1 MSANP
6 QPHIASSNAANLN
19 HQASQENLVG
29 DYIIS
34 SKIGQGSFATVYK
47 AQHKTTNKVVAI
59 KSVLRSKLTK
69 KLLEN
74 LESEISILK
83 GIRHPHIVGLIEC
96 QKTDTH
102 IYLVME
108 YCSMGDLSQY
118 IKQKRTSKSARRSS
132 GGLSERLARH
142 FLKQLADALQFL
154 RSRNLVHRDIKPQN
168 LLLIPGNEEDPD
180 SNMPLLKVAD
190 FGFARFLPNATLADT
205 LCGSPL
211 YMGPEILS
219 YQKYDAKADLWS
231 VGAVLYE
238 MVTGRPPFRAQN
250 HLELLKKIQ
259 ENKDHIRFPDEKPSM
274 NDQQQQQQYPSSYS
288 ATTTTSD
295 TIGIGNDLKDLIRK
309 LLKKDP
315 VERIT
320 FDKFFMHQA
329 VTSNFTSVSPSPSV
343 STSSARVRRSPEIRP
358 SSMPAT
364 ATNTTMSNNH
374 HIPHH
379 HRPPSPSSSPYEPPP
394 FAQQSPTTATA
405 GTTPRHHFDWRRA
418 QQQQQHQ
425 QQTEHISPG
434 RMSPGAR
441 DISGRTTRGDE
452 SPLHSRG
459 RSWRNQQQQ
468 NDQNRPP
475 WMDVQDNTSNV
486 EDELKDYVVLDRRAV
501 ETNHFADEINASPRT
516 SEPYNQLTYR
526 YSPATQVAIPQ
537 RGSHEQQ
544 QQLPSPSSTGSTP
557 PFAITPRE
565 RKISAGSAGSALAK
579 ALSMASVRLFGPG
592 NSPPKMSGRLQQ
604 QQQQQQQAIPGSP
617 RGFLITE
624 GGGYVDPQEGRA
636 MKDIERAACMAHA
649 VARFADSKYDQ
660 LVSGKVTAT
669 GNEVALAEE
678 AMVLHIKALSL
689 LELGLSTAR
698 QLWGRMSDDTM
709 RTSVSTRLNDAVQWM
724 RERFNECLDRA
735 SFEGTKCDGDSNNQ
749 NGIGACVAKL
759 LYDRALEMSRAAAV
773 YELVGENIPGC
784 EHDYQTAI
792 WMLEAILEAQDD
804 DTPIEEDDFNIIN
817 KFIGSIRH
825 RISVLRKKK
834 ELDARR
840 DSDLVSHHHQQQQ
853 RYDEQRTY

>member
-6 QPHIASSNAANLN
+6 PQPQQSSNNVNLN
-19 HQASQENLVG
+19 NQSSQDNLVG

-47 AQHKTTNKVVAI
+47 AQHKTTKRIVAI
-59 KSVLRSKLTK
+59 KSVLRSKLTR

-118 IKQKRTSKSARRSS
+118 IKRKRSSKSARGAS
-132 GGLSERLARH
+132 GGLSERLVRH

-154 RSRNLVHRDIKPQN
+154 RSKNLVHRDIKPQN
-168 LLLIPGNEEDPD
+168 LLLIPPSEDPHYD
-180 SNMPLLKVAD
+180 QKEPNMPLLKVAD

-259 ENKDHIRFPDEKPSM
+259 ENEDRIRFPDEKQPG
-274 NDQQQQQQYPSSYS
+274 PSS
-288 ATTTTSD
+288 TTEPTH
-295 TIGIGNDLKDLIRK
+295 TIGVGNDMKDLIRK

-315 VERIT
+315 VERIS
-320 FDKFFMHQA
+320 FEEFFTHTA
-329 VTSNFTSVSPSPSV
+329 VTSNTLPAAVPISPSPSI
-343 STSSARVRRSPEIRP
+343 STGSARIRRSPEI
-358 SSMPAT
+358 
-364 ATNTTMSNNH
+364 
-374 HIPHH
+374 
-379 HRPPSPSSSPYEPPP
+379 SSSPISNRHQNQLNDQETSSPTSTYEPPP
-394 FAQQSPTTATA
+394 FAQSPA
-405 GTTPRHHFDWRRA
+405 TPRHHFDWKKA
-418 QQQQQHQ
+418 QMDH
-425 QQTEHISPG
+425 HNPG
-434 RMSPGAR
+434 RMSPSPRDAAR
-441 DISGRTTRGDE
+441 IRDDE

-459 RSWRNQQQQ
+459 KSWKDQYNNSN

-475 WMDVQDNTSNV
+475 WIDPQETSHVSKRHPRGENEEDVLQ
-486 EDELKDYVVLDRRAV
+486 EYVVLDRRII
-501 ETNHFADEINASPRT
+501 ETNQFADELNASPRT
-516 SEPYNQLTYR
+516 EAHNQLTYR
-526 YSPATQVAIPQ
+526 HSPAHVAIPR
-537 RGSHEQQ
+537 RGSLEQQ
-544 QQLPSPSSTGSTP
+544 HQQLPSPSSTGSTP
-557 PFAITPRE
+557 PFAITRE

-592 NSPPKMSGRLQQ
+592 NSPPKMSNRFHQTTTTTTAL
-604 QQQQQQQAIPGSP
+604 PGSP

-624 GGGYVDPQEGRA
+624 GAFDPQEGQA
-636 MKDIERAACMAHA
+636 MKTIERAACMAHA
-649 VARFADSKYDQ
+649 VAQFADNKFDQ
-660 LVSGKVTAT
+660 LITGKSA
-669 GNEVALAEE
+669 NETLLAEE
-678 AMVLHIKALSL
+678 TMVLHIKALSL

-698 QLWGRMSDDTM
+698 QFWSRISDDNM
-709 RTSVSTRLNDAVQWM
+709 RTASVRLNDAVQWM

-735 SFEGTKCDGDSNNQ
+735 SFAGTKCENDQ
-749 NGIGACVAKL
+749 NGIGVCVEKL

-773 YELVGENIPGC
+773 YELVGENITGC

-792 WMLEAILEAQDD
+792 WMLEAILEVQDD
-804 DTPIEEDDFNIIN
+804 DTLIEDDDHRIIN
-817 KFIGSIRH
+817 KFIDSIRH

-834 ELDARR
+834 ELDNRR
-840 DSDLVSHHHQQQQ
+840 ESDGIIQQQQ
-853 RYDEQRTY
+853 HHHHLYDEQKSY